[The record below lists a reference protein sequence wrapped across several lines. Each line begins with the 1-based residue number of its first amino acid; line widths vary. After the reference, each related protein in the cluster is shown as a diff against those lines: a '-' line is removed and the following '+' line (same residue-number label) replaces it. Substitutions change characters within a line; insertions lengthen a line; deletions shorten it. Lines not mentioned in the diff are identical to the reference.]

1 MAAQTTGLLGLLNI
15 QLASQRCDVVLA
27 PREGCLNVGGRRVM
41 SFVVSRSNMM
51 LGRCRIV
58 WKQNLAVPKA
68 AVPGRRH
75 VWVAGEDSK
84 HLKPIR
90 PSSPSRRVGRESAWR
105 GVGWT
110 PIPGVGWHMSSDD
123 WIAWGSVGTDAS
135 IASMPFVSLP
145 LVRAFQGIWNV
156 PRRTSDLWP
165 PPRLVLRPPSA
176 DVGPRSKVKTRRVRT
191 DSA

>member
-90 PSSPSRRVGRESAWR
+90 PSSPSRSPR
-105 GVGWT
+105 GVE
-110 PIPGVGWHMSSDD
+110 SDGHRSLESD
-123 WIAWGSVGTDAS
+123 GTCHPMTGSLGGPLERTL
-135 IASMPFVSLP
+135 PSLP
-145 LVRAFQGIWNV
+145 CPSSRFHSSGLFKGFGTSHDGRRTSGPPPAWCFVR
-156 PRRTSDLWP
+156 PRRTSD
-165 PPRLVLRPPSA
+165 R
-176 DVGPRSKVKTRRVRT
+176 GRR
-191 DSA
+191 